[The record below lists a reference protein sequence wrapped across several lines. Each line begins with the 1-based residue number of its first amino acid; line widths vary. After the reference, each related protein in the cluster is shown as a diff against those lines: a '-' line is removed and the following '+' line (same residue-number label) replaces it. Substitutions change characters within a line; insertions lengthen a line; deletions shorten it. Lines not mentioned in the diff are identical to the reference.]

1 MLKIKNRLNLADT
14 ASEDEVLTA
23 IETIEDKAKTLEAQ
37 NKTNEDRLVELQC
50 EIDDKVK
57 QYDTLKAE
65 LETEKE
71 AKNKAELEAKSE
83 KATTLVNEFVKV
95 GKIENKAEVIEK
107 WVTKAVEDFDSVKD
121 LLGSILLNKTR
132 PETED
137 KKVAPYTIAGAM
149 AQINNKNQ
157 N

>member
-1 MLKIKNRLNLADT
+1 M
-14 ASEDEVLTA
+14 
-23 IETIEDKAKTLEAQ
+23 
-37 NKTNEDRLVELQC
+37 
-50 EIDDKVK
+50 
-57 QYDTLKAE
+57 
-65 LETEKE
+65 

-107 WVTKAVEDFDSVKD
+107 WVTKAVEDFDGVKD
-121 LLGSILLNKTR
+121 LLGSIVLNKKA
-132 PETED
+132 PEKEEN
-137 KKVAPYTIAGAM
+137 KVAPYTIAGAM